1 MSIQHS
7 GASVDLAILSLH
19 LNGMS
24 SILGSINL
32 LVTVAGMR
40 SAGLKANQIPLF
52 TWSIVFTSILVIIAL
67 PVFAAALVML
77 LTDRNLNTAYF
88 CESGDL
94 VLYQHLFLTP
104 YTKINTKTNT
114 NLFRTTSQHFMTG
127 ITLPPVSGEAPVS
140 IRNTGLRK
148 TGYPWE
154 GSHLLSRWGIQMKC
168 GSKNPHFPGK
178 WGPLGVSADKEH
190 KNNAEASKFDVFK
203 REWIQFHFPL
213 DNNATSNKHRIYYG
227 ESSTLEV
234 PSDTFLYWLIG
245 FTEGDGSFVKTSRN
259 DLQFVIVQGK
269 ANVDVLYK
277 IRDRLGF
284 GRVIKKSERV
294 YRYIVQKKSEI
305 KLIICLFN
313 GNIVLPTRK
322 AQFATFIQTYNN
334 RPLGPHRKPFIL
346 ENPGGLSNVI
356 PYSNNKNLPSIENTW
371 LLGFVE
377 AEGCFTISLLS
388 NSNAFRTRFM
398 LAQKGDINLPVLSTI
413 AIKFQCGVIEGHH
426 LKDNYEYVVSGLY
439 NVMKIYDYFD
449 RFINDFQGIKKI
461 SYVRFKELNHEFSI
475 RSHLSPSKKP
485 LLVKMSH
492 EINSISRKSK

>member
-40 SAGLKANQIPLF
+40 SAGMKANQIPLF
-52 TWSIVFTSILVIIAL
+52 VWSIIFTAILVILAI
-67 PVFAAALVML
+67 PVLAAALVML

-104 YTKINTKTNT
+104 YTKINTKTN
-114 NLFRTTSQHFMTG
+114 NNITTSQHFMAGVSLFTH
-127 ITLPPVSGEAPVS
+127 ITYGSQ
-140 IRNTGLRK
+140 TGL
-148 TGYPWE
+148 Y
-154 GSHLLSRWGIQMKC
+154 
-168 GSKNPHFPGK
+168 
-178 WGPLGVSADKEH
+178 ADKEH
-190 KNNAEASKFDVFK
+190 KKYFEVSKFDIFK
-203 REWIQFHFPL
+203 REWIQFHL
-213 DNNATSNKHRIYYG
+213 DNNATIDSNKGSGSAHCKSDG
-227 ESSTLEV
+227 ESYTLEV
-234 PSDTFLYWLIG
+234 PSDRFLYWLIG

-259 DLQFVIVQGK
+259 DLHFVIVQGK
-269 ANVDVLYK
+269 TNVDVLYK

-284 GRVIKKSERV
+284 GQVIKQNERI

-305 KLIICLFN
+305 MLIICLFN
-313 GNIVLPTRK
+313 GNLVLPTRK
-322 AQFATFIQTYNN
+322 AQFATFIQTYNS
-334 RPLGPHRKPFIL
+334 RPI
-346 ENPGGLSNVI
+346 SNII
-356 PYSNNKNLPSIENTW
+356 PYSNNKNLPSLDNTW

-398 LAQKGDINLPVLSTI
+398 LAQKGDVNLPILSTI
-413 AIKFQCGVIEGHH
+413 AIKFQCGVVEGHH
-426 LKDNYEYVVSGLY
+426 LKDNYQYVVSGLS
-439 NVMKIYDYFD
+439 NVIKIYDYFD
-449 RFINDFQGIKKI
+449 RFIKDFQGIKKI
-461 SYVRFKELNHEFSI
+461 SYIKFKELNHELSI
-475 RSHLSPSKKP
+475 RSHLSPSKRP

-492 EINSISRKSK
+492 EINSISRKFK